1 LPLFLCLAASSG
13 LSCGKRADPLAP
25 YVKTPQAPGGLEA
38 AQVGEEVEIRVTAP
52 RMTTEGRPLPVIEL
66 EWLQAPAEGAFGKVA
81 ISLLREEAAPGEIR
95 IKRFKRPSSEA
106 RFSVR
111 AFAGKAQSAPVAP
124 LPFKPAAVP
133 PTPTSLQATNTVTGV
148 ELRWTNP
155 PGAEPW
161 PQPTPNPSPLTS
173 PPPVGAAPNPGESKT
188 LAQPATGPSPSTGAE
203 PSTAEPTAPDAGK
216 PVSAPDSTRPGGS
229 PSPSPKS
236 QAPLALP
243 TGIRIFRTDGAPR
256 LAREPLQASSWL
268 DTGSKPGERPCY
280 SLRYTTSF
288 TPLVESAATESVCVD
303 VKDIVPPEPPGRLV
317 GDLSATFVELSWVG
331 SPSVDVAFYRIYR
344 STETEARS
352 MVIETPGPL
361 LRVRDTNMT
370 PGPRTYE
377 IMAVDKGGN
386 ESPPGP
392 PLKITVP

>member
-1 LPLFLCLAASSG
+1 MPLFLCLAASSG
-13 LSCGKRADPLAP
+13 PSCGKRADPLAP

-38 AQVGEEVEIRVTAP
+38 AQVGDEVEIRVTAP
-52 RMTTEGRPLPVIEL
+52 RLTTEGRPLPVIEL
-66 EWLQAPAEGAFGKVA
+66 EWIQAPAEGAFGKVA
-81 ISLLREEAAPGEIR
+81 ISILREEAAPGEIR
-95 IKRFKRPSSEA
+95 TKRFKRPSSAA

-111 AFAGKAQSAPVAP
+111 AFAGKAQSASVAP
-124 LPFKPAAVP
+124 LLFKPAPVP
-133 PTPTSLQATNTVTGV
+133 PAPTFLQATNTATGV

-161 PQPTPNPSPLTS
+161 PQPTPSPSPQGS
-173 PPPVGAAPNPGESKT
+173 PPPLGATPSPAESRT
-188 LAQPATGPSPSTGAE
+188 LAPPATGSSPSVVAE
-203 PSTAEPTAPDAGK
+203 TSTAKPSAPDAAK
-216 PVSAPDSTRPGGS
+216 PLSAPGPERPGGS
-229 PSPSPKS
+229 PSPSPKP

-256 LAREPLQASSWL
+256 LAREPLQASAWL
-268 DTGSKPGERPCY
+268 DTGSKPGDRPCY

-288 TPLVESAATESVCVD
+288 KPLVESAATESVCVD
-303 VKDIVPPEPPGRLV
+303 VKDIVPPEPPSRLV

-331 SPSVDVAFYRIYR
+331 SASADVAFYRIYR

-352 MVIETPGPL
+352 MVIETKGLL

-370 PGPRTYE
+370 PGPRNYE
-377 IMAVDKGGN
+377 IVAVDKGGN

-392 PLKITVP
+392 SLKITVP